1 MIATVLVG
9 TFEQSSLYLL
19 CMALFFTFV
28 FAVPEDKGYLKPGQF
43 QYGWSAR
50 EVGVAKFRFV
60 PSLFSVLAGGAKQK
74 PCYLSTSLSSVDGA
88 CPCLSFKMLWLG
100 DRVWYG
106 FVSTLIPSFCLCP
119 FLCMLSHIDTLIED
133 LSSNEALPMV

>member
-1 MIATVLVG
+1 M
-9 TFEQSSLYLL
+9 
-19 CMALFFTFV
+19 
-28 FAVPEDKGYLKPGQF
+28 
-43 QYGWSAR
+43 
-50 EVGVAKFRFV
+50 GVAKFRFV

-119 FLCMLSHIDTLIED
+119 FLCMLTHIDTLIED
-133 LSSNEALPMV
+133 LSSNEALPMVWACGLLCFCSLSTSLLLLFSFAFGILHHHSFFSKTRRILPWGKA